1 MNLLS
6 SKLGLA
12 SNKKMKTQRIFV
24 LIILFLVML
33 FMSVGC
39 QTISPAQRTEKSKIE
54 QTIDHYAAPDGAE
67 GIACYYAKRYHG
79 RRTSSGEIY
88 SPQKLTAAHPSL
100 PLGTRVKVVNLAN
113 GKSVIVTVNDRCR
126 EHEEVFI
133 DLSRKAARQLGMIGQ
148 GKANVRIII
157 VENDNPSDE
166 ILTSTQK

>member
-6 SKLGLA
+6 SKLGLT

-24 LIILFLVML
+24 LTILFLVML

-39 QTISPAQRTEKSKIE
+39 QTIPPAQRTEKSKIE

-67 GIACYYAKRYHG
+67 GIARYYAKRHHG
-79 RRTSSGEIY
+79 GRTSSGEIY

-113 GKSVIVTVNDRCR
+113 GKS
-126 EHEEVFI
+126 HEEVFI
-133 DLSRKAARQLGMIGQ
+133 DLSRKAARQLGMIRQ

>member
-6 SKLGLA
+6 SKLGLT

-24 LIILFLVML
+24 LTILFLVML

-39 QTISPAQRTEKSKIE
+39 QTIPPAQRTEKSKIE

-67 GIACYYAKRYHG
+67 GIARYYAKRHHG
-79 RRTSSGEIY
+79 GRTSSGEIY
-88 SPQKLTAAHPSL
+88 SPQ
-100 PLGTRVKVVNLAN
+100 NLAN

-126 EHEEVFI
+126 SHEEVFI
-133 DLSRKAARQLGMIGQ
+133 DLSRKAARQLGMIRQ